1 MEEEATGKDLVTEI
15 ATGLAVE
22 LFIKS
27 LSYKDNGDSQGWNL
41 CNSDFLINISFE
53 FAQKLVNKIAKVGN

>member
-1 MEEEATGKDLVTEI
+1 MEEKAEADLVIEI

-41 CNSDFLINISFE
+41 CNSDFLINTSFE
-53 FAQKLVNKIAKVGN
+53 FAQKLVNKIVKVGN